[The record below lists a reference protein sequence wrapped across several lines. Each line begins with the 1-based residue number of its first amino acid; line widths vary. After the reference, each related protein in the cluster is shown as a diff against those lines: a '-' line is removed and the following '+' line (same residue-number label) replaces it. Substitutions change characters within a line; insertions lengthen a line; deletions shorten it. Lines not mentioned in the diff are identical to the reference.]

1 MRVENTISRGR
12 ASKIRYLPD
21 RAGDVTG
28 ELTRRMA
35 RLSRWRL
42 LEPFAQENYQVMNYG
57 PGGLI
62 SVHVD
67 DRTLGY
73 QQEDFDQAQSHLD
86 WRMGTIRQSSTLSH
100 LTLLSSIAGILNILS
115 LCV

>member
-1 MRVENTISRGR
+1 MPDS
-12 ASKIRYLPD
+12 AD
-21 RAGDVTG
+21 RAGDVTA

-35 RLSRWRL
+35 RLSSWRL

-73 QQEDFDQAQSHLD
+73 QQGDFDQDQAHID
-86 WRMGTIRQSSTLSH
+86 WRLGTVRQSPTANMRGVLFQQKAK
-100 LTLLSSIAGILNILS
+100 TNLSSSSQSAEL
-115 LCV
+115 